1 MCQRVRLYDW
11 AESPTHLQFNRFI
24 LTGYRPLTNIICCVK
39 SLVYLHNELVNVY
52 THGNVIYHLFMSHAG
67 GAVVYKKLLQLDM
80 CGIWTANTF
89 GVLSTFAASFQDTVV
104 LSWLVPIVYL
114 LLSTFSIHK
123 AVTSKCQ
130 SDRVLAF
137 LSPVIY
143 RWTVVTL
150 RVFGKIGGNPFANY
164 YLVWMEVLA
173 AAGAIINVCRIPERW
188 LPGRFD
194 YVMNSHQIMHILSFI
209 ALINSQWGAM
219 EDLAWMSR
227 TVS

>member
-1 MCQRVRLYDW
+1 
-11 AESPTHLQFNRFI
+11 
-24 LTGYRPLTNIICCVK
+24 
-39 SLVYLHNELVNVY
+39 
-52 THGNVIYHLFMSHAG
+52 MSHAG
-67 GAVVYKKLLQLDM
+67 GAVVYKKLLRLDM
-80 CGIWTANTF
+80 CGSWTANTF
-89 GVLSTFAASFQDTVV
+89 GVLSTFAAPFQDTMV

-114 LLSTFSIHK
+114 MLSTFSIHK

-143 RWTVVTL
+143 RWTVVVL

-194 YVMNSHQIMHILSFI
+194 YVMNSHQIMHILSIHCIDEFTMGCRGR
-209 ALINSQWGAM
+209 LSLDEQNSVVTKIVLNHLKPHSYPVQRLESGNGL
-219 EDLAWMSR
+219 DHTSGRLQVNLAPKRMQ
-227 TVS
+227 